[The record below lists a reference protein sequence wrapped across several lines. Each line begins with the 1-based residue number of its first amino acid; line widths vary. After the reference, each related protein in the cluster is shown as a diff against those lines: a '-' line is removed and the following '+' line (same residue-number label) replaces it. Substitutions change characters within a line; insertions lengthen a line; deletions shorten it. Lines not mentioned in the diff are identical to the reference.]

1 DVLVGAEEVYLTVR
15 QAAHAGADG
24 GGVRGPHAGVGDDD
38 GVAGQAVGVG
48 ADQGREVRRAGLL
61 LAFDQELEVDGGG
74 GAPGGGEVGADAEG
88 VEEHLALVVGGAAGV
103 EPAVDGPRLERVGVP
118 AILAGGGL

>member
-1 DVLVGAEEVYLTVR
+1 
-15 QAAHAGADG
+15 
-24 GGVRGPHAGVGDDD
+24 
-38 GVAGQAVGVG
+38 
-48 ADQGREVRRAGLL
+48 
-61 LAFDQELEVDGGG
+61 G

-118 AILAGGGL
+118 AVLAGGGLDVVVAVDEHGRRAGIAGGPLGEDGGQAVALGLPDLGGGEAGVGELGSEPFGTAADIAGALRV